1 MDDNVISN
9 AAYYRSRE
17 ETERALADQ
26 APVDDIGRIHLEL
39 ARRYAQLAAELEGQP
54 AS

>member
-39 ARRYAQLAAELEGQP
+39 ARRYAQLAEEFEAQ
-54 AS
+54 SR

>member
-26 APVDDIGRIHLEL
+26 APLDDIGRIHLEL